1 MGVEFYTCD
10 NCGTTFPDC
19 GNTYHVKLV
28 GQNGVV
34 MNALKKMVMRENIVN
49 CIQI

>member
-19 GNTYHVKLV
+19 GGNTYHVKLV

-34 MNALKKMVMRENIVN
+34 MNALKKMVM
-49 CIQI
+49 